1 MPDSIFQGRLASGV
15 TEYFE
20 VPIRDGTIGLHVGW
34 FDATS
39 SATITIE
46 LTSVPGVA
54 VNSTTAWHWKDS
66 GVSITGPAGSAIGAA
81 SINIEN
87 VRQIR
92 ARIKIVTAA
101 ITQLGIWERGA

>member
-1 MPDSIFQGRLASGV
+1 MPDPIFQGRLASGV
-15 TEYFE
+15 TEYYE
-20 VPIRDGTIGLHVGW
+20 VSVRAGTIGLHIGW
-34 FDATS
+34 FDAVS

-54 VNSTTAWHWKDS
+54 ANSTVAWHWKDS
-66 GVSITGPAGSAIGAA
+66 GVSITGPAATAIGAA

-101 ITQLGIWERGA
+101 ITQLGIWEQGA